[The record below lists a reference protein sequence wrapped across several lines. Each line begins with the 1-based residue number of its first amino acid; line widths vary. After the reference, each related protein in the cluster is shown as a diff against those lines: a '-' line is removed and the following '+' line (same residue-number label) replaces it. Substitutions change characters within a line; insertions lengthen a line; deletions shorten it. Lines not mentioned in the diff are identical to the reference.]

1 MAQIYTDIEKY
12 IKKEDDLA
20 LEKYEIDEQITVI
33 LVPYKEISYKY
44 DSGYGAY
51 CCELVLDSDEMPDTF
66 KISGN
71 FVSQLNIGQTY
82 KATGKVAIYN
92 RKKQLKVDEIKKVE
106 PKTIR
111 TIKQFLK
118 SLEGMGP
125 FYDVI
130 YEEFGENSLDMIRNN
145 PLEVKK
151 VAPALY
157 DALVLDWQRQLL
169 ELKDSQEYLTTLINF
184 GLKPIQA
191 KQFFDMYKEL
201 CVEKIKENPYRLIN
215 ELNGFGFLKCDTI
228 AKNIGYPPDSE
239 IRINEAIIFTLNTAK
254 YNGNTYMTKEELLEK
269 TSDLLAIKL
278 PVNDMKKLFKS
289 LDGSNKD
296 VIYKVGNLTFGITA
310 QDIIMAMDQYSKALY
325 KQSKESAKLVIFHI
339 PPEDIMSQIEFLKVE
354 GKLIYDEER
363 GKIYDKK
370 LYLAETYIAQKLLK
384 IDSFEE
390 KITDFDIEKL
400 LQTYLS
406 QKNIEL
412 ESQQYNA
419 VINSASTLGGFSIIN
434 GSAGCVDCDTEF
446 FNGFEWKKISEYK
459 KGDKV
464 LQYNKD
470 DTATLVEPLRY
481 IKQPREY
488 LWHFFT
494 KYGIDQCLSDNHNC
508 ILFTKKEK
516 LKEEK
521 FIDFKE
527 RHLKGN
533 VTDRFKTTFSY
544 SGQGITISNEL
555 IRLLVATSAD
565 GSYNY
570 NLKEDNKT
578 YSKAIFRLKKRD
590 KIIRLFNLIKDTK
603 LDYSCHSKNY
613 NFIYND
619 NKFYD
624 KNKSLLN
631 NDFLESLLIQIS
643 KEPDIL
649 EDYFIIGVYLPFRF
663 KNFPKEW
670 YNCNKEQLEI
680 IADEVMYWDA
690 DLKNHKYYCTSI
702 KENADFIQ
710 FVFSSLNKR
719 ATISIHLRSKNKKHL
734 NKEEYRVLVSNN
746 SFVGL
751 CSDKRPDHTITPI
764 EKYKTKDGFEYCFTV
779 PSHMLVLRRNNK
791 IFITGNCGK
800 TFTLNIALKL
810 IEYVYIKKFGY
821 FEPIVL
827 APTGRAAKVAA
838 SATKREASTI
848 HKALKLTSDGG
859 FYYNAQNNLP
869 YNCIICDE
877 TSMLDVELA
886 KYLLEAISNRTKL
899 IFIGDTKQLASVG
912 PGNVLKDIVNSGKFK
927 VTTLNVVKRQ
937 SLDSGIY
944 KNAQRIINGQMITSE
959 KETKDAF
966 VYKGEDNEGIVNKIV
981 NMYSKLRNNLTIDQ
995 IQVLAPQKAGILGT
1009 NYLNFILQDK
1019 FNHENIGLRVLNRQ
1033 ISITLDSGNTAKY
1046 ELYFKQGDKVIHTEN
1061 DYILPWYQLIDGKLE
1076 LDENN
1081 YCGVSNGETGRIIK
1095 IMETEDENRNTIT
1108 MIIVKYDEKY
1118 IIYNND
1124 FSQLDHAYCMTI
1136 HKSQGSEWPA
1146 VIIPITFSSYR
1157 MLEKNLIYTGYTR
1170 AKKWIG
1176 VIGDPEAMNYAIT
1189 TEKSSERQTGL
1200 EDRIRELS

>member
-51 CCELVLDSDEMPDTF
+51 CCELVIDSDEMPDTF

-82 KATGKVAIYN
+82 KATGKVTIYN

-106 PKTIR
+106 PKTVR

-130 YEEFGENSLDMIRNN
+130 YDEFGENSLEMIRTN

-157 DALVLDWQRQLL
+157 DALVLDWQKQLL
-169 ELKDSQEYLTTLINF
+169 ELKDCQEYLTTLINF
-184 GLKPIQA
+184 GMKPIQA

-201 CVEKIKENPYRLIN
+201 CIEKIKENPYRLIN

-254 YNGNTYMTKEELLEK
+254 YNGNTYMTKDELLEK

-289 LDGSNKD
+289 LNGSNKD

-310 QDIIMAMDQYSKALY
+310 KDIIMAMDQYSKASH
-325 KQSKESAKLVIFHI
+325 KQSKESAKLVIFHV
-339 PPEDIMSQIEFLKVE
+339 PPENIINQIDFLKIE
-354 GKLIYDEER
+354 GKLIYDEKM

-370 LYLAETYIAQKLLK
+370 LYLAENYIAQKLLK

-412 ESQQYNA
+412 ETQQYNA

-446 FNGFEWKKISEYK
+446 FNGYEWKKISDFK
-459 KGDKV
+459 KDDKV

-470 DTATLVEPLRY
+470 GSATLVTPLRY
-481 IKQPREY
+481 IKQKRDF
-488 LWHFFT
+488 LWHFSN
-494 KYGIDQCLSDNHNC
+494 KYEIDQCLSDNHNC
-508 ILFTKKEK
+508 IFFSKKGI

-521 FIDFKE
+521 LKDFKGRYIKE
-527 RHLKGN
+527 N
-533 VTDRFKTTFSY
+533 ISDNDNFKTAFIYSGNGISLSNEIIRILTAFFIAGNFSY
-544 SGQGITISNEL
+544 KSKDTNEISFDLNNETKIHRLLDILDKSNLDYFCYNNNELLQNISEKSKISN
-555 IRLLVATSAD
+555 
-565 GSYNY
+565 
-570 NLKEDNKT
+570 
-578 YSKAIFRLKKRD
+578 
-590 KIIRLFNLIKDTK
+590 IKV
-603 LDYSCHSKNY
+603 L
-613 NFIYND
+613 
-619 NKFYD
+619 
-624 KNKSLLN
+624 
-631 NDFLESLLIQIS
+631 
-643 KEPDIL
+643 
-649 EDYFIIGVYLPFRF
+649 LPF
-663 KNFPKEW
+663 KYNNFPKEW
-670 YNCNKEQLEI
+670 YNCNKEQLNIIEEEI
-680 IADEVMYWDA
+680 IFWDTN
-690 DLKNHKYYCTSI
+690 LKEYNYCYTKS
-702 KENADFIQ
+702 KELANFIQ
-710 FVFSSLNKR
+710 FVFSAQNKR
-719 ATISIHLRSKNKKHL
+719 AIILTSKDDNLLEKEIYKILISNENLVTLNSKNK
-734 NKEEYRVLVSNN
+734 
-746 SFVGL
+746 
-751 CSDKRPDHTITPI
+751 TPI

-779 PSHMLVLRRNNK
+779 PSHMLILRRNNK

-810 IEYVYIKKFGY
+810 IEHVYIKKFGY

-944 KNAQRIINGQMITSE
+944 KNAQRIIKGDMITSE

-966 VYKGEDNEGIVNKIV
+966 VYKGEDNENIVNKIV
-981 NMYSKLRNNLTIDQ
+981 GLYSNLRNSLNIDQ

-1019 FNHENIGLRVLNRQ
+1019 FNHENIGLRVLNKQ
-1033 ISITLDSGNTAKY
+1033 ISIALDSGKTAKY

-1061 DYILPWYQLIDGKLE
+1061 DYTLPWYQLIDGKLE
-1076 LDENN
+1076 LDEND

-1146 VIIPITFSSYR
+1146 VIMPITFSSYR

-1176 VIGDPEAMNYAIT
+1176 VIGDPDAIKYAIT